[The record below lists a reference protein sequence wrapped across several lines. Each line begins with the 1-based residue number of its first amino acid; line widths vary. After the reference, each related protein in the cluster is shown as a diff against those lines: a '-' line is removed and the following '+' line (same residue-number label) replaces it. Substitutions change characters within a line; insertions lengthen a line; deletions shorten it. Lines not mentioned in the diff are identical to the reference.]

1 MPRVR
6 KQARAETD
14 LIDIW
19 LYTYEQWGEA
29 QAEQYFDALENGI
42 NKLGRH
48 PELGR
53 RCDHIRQ
60 GYFSLRINRHVVYY
74 TVTASTVHV
83 IRVLHE
89 RMDPGRQFS
98 DS

>member
-1 MPRVR
+1 MPKIHKRA
-6 KQARAETD
+6 QAEQD

-29 QAEQYFDALENGI
+29 QAERYFDALEQGI
-42 NKLGRH
+42 YKLGRH

-60 GYFSLRINRHVVYY
+60 GYRSLRINRHVVYY
-74 TVTASTVHV
+74 TVTTSTVHV

-98 DS
+98 DL